1 MDDRCDP
8 ARPQFFYNAEC
19 PLTRRAANRIAKGKE
34 MDGHGL
40 LCLRVERESVL
51 YIREVGIL
59 IFLHPLPIG
68 DLSPRLVMVIVKA
81 FPYLSPDERDRK
93 PVRPEFEIRR
103 YRDVVEELS

>member
-1 MDDRCDP
+1 MDARCAP
-8 ARPQFFYNAEC
+8 ARPQFFYHAEC

-40 LCLRVERESVL
+40 LCSQVERKGVL
-51 YIREVGIL
+51 YVREVR
-59 IFLHPLPIG
+59 IFVFSCSFSIG
-68 DLSPRLVMVIVKA
+68 GLSPRLVVVIA
-81 FPYLSPDERDRK
+81 EALQYLSPDEGNRK